1 MKLLVTGGAGFIGS
15 NFISYSLKRHPRWE
29 ITNLDKLTYAGNL
42 ENLKDLENE
51 PQYSFIKGDIADW
64 GFVDKL
70 VSQGFDA
77 IINFAAETHV
87 DRSILDAFPFLE
99 TNVKGTQILL
109 EGVKKYQVSRFI
121 QVSTDEVYGSIGT
134 GKYCEDALLSPTS
147 PYAASKACADLMCL
161 AYWKTYNTPALI
173 TRCTNNF
180 GPYQFPEKL
189 IPLVITNALENE
201 PIPVY
206 GDGLNKRDWIFV
218 GDHCRALDKV
228 VEKGN
233 PGEVYNIAGGNER
246 TNLEII
252 SGILKRLKKPT
263 SLIQFISDRA
273 GHDRRYALD
282 SSFINKKLG
291 WKPDHSF
298 EIALS
303 ETVDWYVNNK
313 YWWSRI
319 KDKEYAKYYESVYLG
334 R

>member
-15 NFISYSLKRHPRWE
+15 NFIHRVLRQHPRWE

-42 ENLKDLENE
+42 ENLKEFENE
-51 PQYSFIKGDIADW
+51 RRYRFVKGDIADW
-64 GFVDKL
+64 VFIDQLLGQ
-70 VSQGFDA
+70 SFDT

-99 TNVKGTQILL
+99 TNVKGAQTLL
-109 EGVKKYQVSRFI
+109 EGVKKHKISRYI
-121 QVSTDEVYGSIGT
+121 QVSTDEVYGSIGS
-134 GKYCEDALLSPTS
+134 GRCCEDASLCPTS

-161 AYWKTYNTPALI
+161 AYWKTYRTPIII

-189 IPLVITNALENE
+189 IPLVITNAVENQT
-201 PIPVY
+201 IPVY

-218 GDHCRALDKV
+218 EDHCQALEKV
-228 VEKGN
+228 LENGD
-233 PGEVYNIAGGNER
+233 PGEIYNVAGGNER

-252 SGILKRLKKPT
+252 SGILKRLKKPE
-263 SLIQFISDRA
+263 SLMQFITDRA

-282 SSFINKKLG
+282 SSMIKKKLG
-291 WKPDHSF
+291 WKPEHTF
-298 EIALS
+298 ESALT
-303 ETVDWYVNNK
+303 ETVNWYLNNQA
-313 YWWSRI
+313 WWSRV
-319 KDKEYAKYYESVYLG
+319 KGKEYAKYYESVYLN